1 MSTLTKI
8 YWDNPS
14 EEERTLY
21 EDVLQIQMCLKRS
34 LDWLACWSPYMSQQ
48 HCVVNDLYTLTLRR
62 CSTWRWL
69 LHPWGVIPS
78 LHISLSSSF
87 VYQCFCRS
95 TASGAVLWSFP
106 GPKNYVRPVLR
117 ESWRCRWDQDEHHSL
132 TSNTFCRHPASAC
145 YSVSVGFTER
155 VLTPS
160 SQKHTASDY
169 STYAASSWSTQWK
182 NIWNIRKGKTQGEM
196 SKLFSLLTI
205 YLHPFTLFTNRKNH
219 KNTNYLR
226 SRTTK
231 SNKTKRDPS
240 ERI

>member
-1 MSTLTKI
+1 MICIL
-8 YWDNPS
+8 P
-14 EEERTLY
+14 L
-21 EDVLQIQMCLKRS
+21 
-34 LDWLACWSPYMSQQ
+34 
-48 HCVVNDLYTLTLRR
+48 
-62 CSTWRWL
+62 
-69 LHPWGVIPS
+69 
-78 LHISLSSSF
+78 
-87 VYQCFCRS
+87 
-95 TASGAVLWSFP
+95 SGAAVHEDGCCIHGASSHHCIYHSVLPLFINVSAEAQLQGLFSDLFLAQRITSDLCWGNHGAVGETRMSIILLP
-106 GPKNYVRPVLR
+106 RI
-117 ESWRCRWDQDEHHSL
+117 HSAGVQ
-132 TSNTFCRHPASAC
+132 PSAC

-169 STYAASSWSTQWK
+169 SSYAASSWSTQWK